1 MPTKTIVDFAV
12 VLLVFLG
19 ISALVSIVVAM
30 PFPKVRVS
38 RSRVCRV
45 IVGGTAAG
53 VVAAEIWA
61 QFYHHERLGRAAI
74 TICIVVSLIWAV
86 VSAVVSSRSDSS
98 A

>member
-1 MPTKTIVDFAV
+1 MPTKTIVDLAV
-12 VLLVFLG
+12 ELLVFLG

-53 VVAAEIWA
+53 VVAQKYGLSFITMNVWG
-61 QFYHHERLGRAAI
+61 GRQ
-74 TICIVVSLIWAV
+74 
-86 VSAVVSSRSDSS
+86 SRSALLFPLSGQL
-98 A
+98 